1 MYISKEYFDDWM
13 KRIIEQLKAIDGRL
27 VTAIRADQRI
37 EGEVILD
44 NEDLLKILKVSV
56 RTLQRIRNS
65 GKLPYHTMNKKNY
78 YLKSDVEKYI
88 KEFIRKDS
96 SSTDCQEIEI

>member
-1 MYISKEYFDDWM
+1 MYISKDHFDEWM
-13 KRIIEQLKAIDGRL
+13 KRIMECLDNINGKL
-27 VTAIRADQRI
+27 VTMSRADQRI
-37 EGEVILD
+37 NDDIILD
-44 NEDLLKILKVSV
+44 NQDLLEILKISV

-88 KEFIRKDS
+88 KKFIQKDS
-96 SSTDCQEIEI
+96 SSTDCEGVEV